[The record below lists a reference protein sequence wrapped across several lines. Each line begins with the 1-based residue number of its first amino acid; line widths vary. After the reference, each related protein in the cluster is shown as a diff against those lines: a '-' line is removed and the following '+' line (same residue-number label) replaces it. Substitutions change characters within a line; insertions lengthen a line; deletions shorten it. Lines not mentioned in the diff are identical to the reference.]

1 MISVP
6 SVGKEA
12 DPAKRWIQV
21 HPAWITFI
29 RYCEA
34 MGFGEIGR
42 LKIQDGRPLAVEKVK
57 IDAVSLS
64 ASDQS

>member
-1 MISVP
+1 
-6 SVGKEA
+6 
-12 DPAKRWIQV
+12 
-21 HPAWITFI
+21 
-29 RYCEA
+29 